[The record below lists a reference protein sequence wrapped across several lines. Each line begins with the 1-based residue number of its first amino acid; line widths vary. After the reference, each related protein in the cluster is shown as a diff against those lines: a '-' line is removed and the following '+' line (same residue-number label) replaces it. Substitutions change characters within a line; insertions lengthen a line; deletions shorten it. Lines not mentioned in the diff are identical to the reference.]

1 MANKKVSVFDKRP
14 EFVEPTKNSEKMAM
28 GNFCAFFLIFC
39 VVILFFILILN
50 DILKIFFNIS
60 LQ

>member
-1 MANKKVSVFDKRP
+1 MADKKVSVFDKKL
-14 EFVEPTKNSEKMAM
+14 EFLEPVKNPEKMAM
-28 GNFCAFFLIFC
+28 GNFCAFFLISC
-39 VVILFFILILN
+39 VVFLFFVLILN